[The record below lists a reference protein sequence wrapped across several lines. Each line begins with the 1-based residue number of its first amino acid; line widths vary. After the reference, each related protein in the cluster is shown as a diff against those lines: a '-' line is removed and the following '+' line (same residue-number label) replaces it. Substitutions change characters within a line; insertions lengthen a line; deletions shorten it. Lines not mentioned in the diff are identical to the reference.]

1 MEGVTC
7 WLFCVAK
14 RSGLGRPAAGFV
26 PAWAGGKT
34 SRSDHRRWPSRI
46 VGRDSDRLS
55 HKMRNILEK
64 VRGENGCPG
73 HLPSRERP
81 GRKLP
86 LPLSVRVGATPTPAW
101 YGSWNATCRSCSRS
115 LLSSASV
122 AQIAHRQR
130 GRASHRGGAPPDA
143 AYVVCF
149 VNVECADRIIYSI
162 FQRFNLGWKTRSPS
176 AYLHRRQC
184 DSAPPSFA
192 IFSSRLD
199 LHTCCSLELLPGNWL
214 VLGLDRPSL

>member
-1 MEGVTC
+1 MAVPDC
-7 WLFCVAK
+7 
-14 RSGLGRPAAGFV
+14 RPRFRPPIPGYATSAAGCTRCGTSWRKCAV
-26 PAWAGGKT
+26 KT
-34 SRSDHRRWPSRI
+34 DAQAVYLAES
-46 VGRDSDRLS
+46 G
-55 HKMRNILEK
+55 
-64 VRGENGCPG
+64 PG
-73 HLPSRERP
+73 ASCLCRFPCVLAQPLPRP
-81 GRKLP
+81 GTAAGTRPTGVALVLCLP
-86 LPLSVRVGATPTPAW
+86 
-101 YGSWNATCRSCSRS
+101 
-115 LLSSASV
+115 SASV

-162 FQRFNLGWKTRSPS
+162 FQRFNLEWKTRSPS
-176 AYLHRRQC
+176 PYLHRRQC